1 MKQTLFTHPCLVP
14 MVSQLYFGERDSF
27 WFVANSSHLEG
38 IFLWV
43 FNVEENARKEFHKLS
58 KKKEKK
64 RKEKKG
70 KEKRGLLHLAERLDL
85 HCCN

>member
-1 MKQTLFTHPCLVP
+1 
-14 MVSQLYFGERDSF
+14 
-27 WFVANSSHLEG
+27 VANSSHLEG

-64 RKEKKG
+64 RKERKG

>member
-1 MKQTLFTHPCLVP
+1 
-14 MVSQLYFGERDSF
+14 
-27 WFVANSSHLEG
+27 VANSSHLNG

-58 KKKEKK
+58 KRKEKK

-70 KEKRGLLHLAERLDL
+70 KRRSVTSCRDTGF